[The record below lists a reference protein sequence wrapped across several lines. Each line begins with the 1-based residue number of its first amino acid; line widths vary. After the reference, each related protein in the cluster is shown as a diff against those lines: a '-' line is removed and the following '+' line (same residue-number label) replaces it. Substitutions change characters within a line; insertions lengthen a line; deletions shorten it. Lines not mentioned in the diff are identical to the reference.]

1 MCLTFTFLQYYLDT
15 DHSSGNEEG
24 EVDIRSIFYRKLA
37 RLGWINI
44 KENANDELKLV
55 CTFGWMVGKL
65 IENFFQWRVLGMD
78 LNIRCLKCW
87 E

>member
-1 MCLTFTFLQYYLDT
+1 MLLQYHLDT
-15 DHSSGNEEG
+15 DHSSGDEEG
-24 EVDIRSIFYRKLA
+24 EVDIKSIFYRKLA

-44 KENANDELKLV
+44 KENASDELKLI

-65 IENFFQWRVLGMD
+65 IENFFKRELGMD
-78 LNIRCLKCW
+78 LNISCLKCW